1 MTIKNLSAAFV
12 NKIPLHC
19 EEKNNSASIR
29 DNFLILMLNTLI
41 CQFCKMCSP
50 NDYFVKWAQF
60 LTDKNWHEVS
70 IFHWSLHTR
79 LEGEGA
85 DLAVGIH
92 RRSWP
97 DVHLNYIQTYKHK
110 LQSSNL
116 MFHSCISK
124 DIFDSGLFI
133 VHSESCLILWHTPV
147 CQKGE
152 ENRRWIVGGERKWA
166 EEKINFLQVTPK

>member
-79 LEGEGA
+79 PERGRTWQL
-85 DLAVGIH
+85 GIN
-92 RRSWP
+92 RRSWHWYSSSSQNNP
-97 DVHLNYIQTYKHK
+97 NQTEKYFSFFKYLK
-110 LQSSNL
+110 
-116 MFHSCISK
+116 FHIS
-124 DIFDSGLFI
+124 ICYCYGI
-133 VHSESCLILWHTPV
+133 VYFTSTAWYCGTRQFVRRGKRTE
-147 CQKGE
+147 GE
-152 ENRRWIVGGERKWA
+152 
-166 EEKINFLQVTPK
+166 